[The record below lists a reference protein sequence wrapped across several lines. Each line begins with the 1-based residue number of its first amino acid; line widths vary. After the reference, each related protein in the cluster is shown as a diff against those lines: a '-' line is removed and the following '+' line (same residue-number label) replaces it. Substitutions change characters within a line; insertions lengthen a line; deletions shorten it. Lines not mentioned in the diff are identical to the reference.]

1 MLYNQEDLS
10 SNPQYEHKNL
20 NVSEYAEI
28 YNIYISCVCAC
39 ACVYLCHVTCM
50 VRRHLVGVSCLFQ
63 HVRLRD

>member
-28 YNIYISCVCAC
+28 YNIYISCVC
-39 ACVYLCHVTCM
+39 M
-50 VRRHLVGVSCLFQ
+50 RVRVCTYVMLLVWSEDTLWESVVSFNM
-63 HVRLRD
+63 